1 MDDDND
7 EGVDVAAEDHVVV
20 EGGDDE
26 GGGADVEGVV
36 NDGVVEDD
44 AAENDEGY
52 DSFIEERSRPAT
64 PQPDPTVVRD
74 ADGWNLIAKLGPAS
88 SFLSSFPAL
97 QEVSDQHQQA
107 WTGAFSRVLRRW
119 RAATTEVDVVL
130 ALSWFLFLAQGLL
143 RRPTQGGRARSCG
156 SLYLDLRVGLLE

>member
-1 MDDDND
+1 MLYAEEQWAEDQRRRANAVSRREQPVGEQLLMDDGND

-20 EGGDDE
+20 EGGDNE

-64 PQPDPTVVRD
+64 PQPDPTVVC
-74 ADGWNLIAKLGPAS
+74 
-88 SFLSSFPAL
+88 
-97 QEVSDQHQQA
+97 
-107 WTGAFSRVLRRW
+107 GA
-119 RAATTEVDVVL
+119 E
-130 ALSWFLFLAQGLL
+130 G
-143 RRPTQGGRARSCG
+143 
-156 SLYLDLRVGLLE
+156 